1 MENTTKTATGTGE
14 FYRIHIPKHLI
25 RRVFALSEKSKTLT
39 PTQILNAAIVIGL
52 KRLEGGDE

>member
-1 MENTTKTATGTGE
+1 MNETTKTATGTGE
-14 FYRIHIPKHLI
+14 FCRIHIPKRFI
-25 RRVFALSEKSKTLT
+25 RRVFALSETSDTLT